1 MQTHPP
7 TLTISTEVRNSWQL
21 HNNVKETHSSV
32 PMATAV
38 ARTHY
43 TSRVVQ
49 LVGYAGVLQ
58 RDAITVADSNG
69 TWCSVTVTLPIREY
83 TALGVRWDL
92 LKPKPSHSPAYT
104 VQVPCN
110 SRTKSPFLRSQ
121 QFLRWSRNSP
131 HIMEHKGSLQGSQQP
146 NICTYPEP
154 DQSSEPT
161 SFTYFVTYFLT
172 PWTRDIL
179 EKLTGSHLVKKFPT
193 FYGTR
198 RFITAFTRARHLFLS
213 WATSID
219 SMPSHPT
226 SWRSVLT
233 L

>member
-83 TALGVRWDL
+83 TALGVR
-92 LKPKPSHSPAYT
+92 
-104 VQVPCN
+104 
-110 SRTKSPFLRSQ
+110 
-121 QFLRWSRNSP
+121 
-131 HIMEHKGSLQGSQQP
+131 
-146 NICTYPEP
+146 
-154 DQSSEPT
+154 
-161 SFTYFVTYFLT
+161 
-172 PWTRDIL
+172 
-179 EKLTGSHLVKKFPT
+179 
-193 FYGTR
+193 
-198 RFITAFTRARHLFLS
+198 
-213 WATSID
+213 
-219 SMPSHPT
+219 
-226 SWRSVLT
+226 
-233 L
+233 